1 MDNITLFD
9 QNGNEVVLKLNNV
22 KKAYVVEEILDVHCK
37 VYSDVPYSISINS
50 EKEISKVSVYINGEA
65 TDAEYKLGIVEF
77 YGESRFP
84 FAGIIGLAQISL
96 YITYEDLESEWKYAE
111 YASVLIKP
119 SDTNKSLDSMLKY
132 VYENQ
137 EDILYHDVSVTGVG
151 REFNQSYDDFW
162 SQIVLLEEIANVY
175 ENSYGYF
182 MANCRTKLEKVD
194 VLDRVEKLQEV
205 DSRTL
210 QYITQ
215 HPEYLQNSIRG
226 IKYGRQYFLPSK
238 TLMTQ
243 KCITNDIYENQVVI
257 SFLEHVLDEISSLS
271 ERVKTYLQLIKM
283 ENETENG
290 YIISSYILYVN
301 AKDTLKE
308 FLEKIVDLEKQYQK
322 LVMSYARI
330 LNVKR
335 IPMIKRPEPTSI
347 FINLPQYNRIYTCIL
362 RWFGKKGYDL
372 QKERVM
378 LSFMNAPSIYESY
391 VLIKLINQIKDFG
404 YTLDTAKVVNYP
416 KQPMWM
422 YKNQK
427 YNNTFIFTNEHSKIT
442 LYYEPIVY
450 DEDRSGVNGIA
461 IYRNNSVSLN
471 HDTEEERQGHY
482 YVPDYILKYESD
494 EKEKYI
500 ICDAKFSRRSK
511 VQYQLMPELI
521 YKYITSMSTIGED
534 ASIDGMFII
543 YGLNEENSNV
553 ASFYDRHIKTA
564 KSISPSIEMLPLS
577 ENISYSEQTDNSIM
591 MLNLLTN

>member
-1 MDNITLFD
+1 
-9 QNGNEVVLKLNNV
+9 
-22 KKAYVVEEILDVHCK
+22 
-37 VYSDVPYSISINS
+37 
-50 EKEISKVSVYINGEA
+50 
-65 TDAEYKLGIVEF
+65 
-77 YGESRFP
+77 
-84 FAGIIGLAQISL
+84 
-96 YITYEDLESEWKYAE
+96 
-111 YASVLIKP
+111 
-119 SDTNKSLDSMLKY
+119 MLKY

-335 IPMIKRPEPTSI
+335 IPMIKIPEPTS
-347 FINLPQYNRIYTCIL
+347 
-362 RWFGKKGYDL
+362 
-372 QKERVM
+372 V
-378 LSFMNAPSIYESY
+378 
-391 VLIKLINQIKDFG
+391 
-404 YTLDTAKVVNYP
+404 
-416 KQPMWM
+416 
-422 YKNQK
+422 
-427 YNNTFIFTNEHSKIT
+427 
-442 LYYEPIVY
+442 
-450 DEDRSGVNGIA
+450 
-461 IYRNNSVSLN
+461 
-471 HDTEEERQGHY
+471 
-482 YVPDYILKYESD
+482 
-494 EKEKYI
+494 
-500 ICDAKFSRRSK
+500 
-511 VQYQLMPELI
+511 
-521 YKYITSMSTIGED
+521 
-534 ASIDGMFII
+534 
-543 YGLNEENSNV
+543 
-553 ASFYDRHIKTA
+553 
-564 KSISPSIEMLPLS
+564 
-577 ENISYSEQTDNSIM
+577 
-591 MLNLLTN
+591 